1 MMDKSINLKR
11 NNIKERMNNLSDSS
25 FSVSSFKNS
34 INYNISNNN
43 QENSKIILRIKPK
56 TDDEYLQNEKIFEI
70 KDNNLIEFIGSN
82 NNSKIFKFDYIFN
95 EDSQQKQIF
104 DICAKEICDSLYEG
118 YNGTIFAYGQIGSG
132 KTYTM
137 LGPNYTS
144 SFLCNSNFVLSEQE
158 NNYIYYMKKKEEEG
172 KGLIPRSIEYLL
184 NKKEELIK
192 LNKDINLNIELYC
205 SFYEIFNDQIYDLF
219 NNSTWI
225 NINNNNLKEKQI
237 EGIVKENL
245 KKIKLNDIKEIFNLI
260 KSGYLNRQ
268 SFSYIMNTQSRSHA
282 IFSININITKIENE
296 NIIRNKSIL
305 NLVDLAGCEKQ
316 ASKDNIGD
324 RIKDAG
330 KINKSLLGLGNVI
343 QNFGENFIP
352 YRDTKLTFLLKES
365 LGINPKTCFI
375 AIISSLKKNIQDTLF
390 TLTFTQNI
398 KKIKYKIYNNKNL
411 NSKRNKLIEEE
422 NNKIINEEEIKK
434 EKEIYNNSKIEIIN
448 LINILQ
454 QLGENSQEIYK
465 FKEKFKQSSLVKKY
479 VNEEYDQVHKTL
491 LNKEKEIEL
500 LEKEIEI
507 FENKINNLS
516 IEIIIK
522 EQTYNNLIKRNSD
535 SEREFENIK
544 QRFNEIYEIWNSKN
558 KKLNEKNNLLKEQK
572 EEQKKILKEKR
583 QLIDRNNKNIDIKNN
598 KIDNLKE
605 KIIELENNILINSS
619 NNIELEKEI
628 NELKNEIQIINI
640 NYNKSEKELIINNN
654 NLLDNNNKLNNV
666 DNNLINTQKLFK
678 NKLLNNKGNINK
690 LNLIINQSS
699 TSELESNNRIFIIK
713 NKIIEYDL
721 YLEILNKTKE
731 TLNISLNELE
741 NKNEIYREEL
751 DKKINTYNNL
761 VEINKDLKNKI
772 EILNKRFEL
781 IGGNKKNNKEN
792 ETKSKIINLKEENND
807 LLKEVSHLENILDNI
822 YVNNNIFQYHH
833 NLDNKI
839 NEYEKALKF
848 SQKEVIPL
856 IEKNNLRKSLNL
868 IEKIK
873 NLKNIKEN
881 EKLNLFT
888 ISLENALCFLKEKE
902 ELIKNMTFYNEN
914 IRLKTISSVRE
925 NNVKTT
931 EINLLKD
938 IEHRNSFNLSLTNKN
953 IE

>member
-1 MMDKSINLKR
+1 M
-11 NNIKERMNNLSDSS
+11 
-25 FSVSSFKNS
+25 
-34 INYNISNNN
+34 
-43 QENSKIILRIKPK
+43 
-56 TDDEYLQNEKIFEI
+56 
-70 KDNNLIEFIGSN
+70 
-82 NNSKIFKFDYIFN
+82 
-95 EDSQQKQIF
+95 
-104 DICAKEICDSLYEG
+104 
-118 YNGTIFAYGQIGSG
+118 
-132 KTYTM
+132 
-137 LGPNYTS
+137 
-144 SFLCNSNFVLSEQE
+144 
-158 NNYIYYMKKKEEEG
+158 
-172 KGLIPRSIEYLL
+172 
-184 NKKEELIK
+184 
-192 LNKDINLNIELYC
+192 
-205 SFYEIFNDQIYDLF
+205 
-219 NNSTWI
+219 
-225 NINNNNLKEKQI
+225 
-237 EGIVKENL
+237 
-245 KKIKLNDIKEIFNLI
+245 NDIKEIFNLI

-544 QRFNEIYEIWNSKN
+544 QRFNEIYEIWNLKN
-558 KKLNEKNNLLKEQK
+558 KKLNKKNNLL
-572 EEQKKILKEKR
+572 
-583 QLIDRNNKNIDIKNN
+583 NKNK
-598 KIDNLKE
+598 
-605 KIIELENNILINSS
+605 
-619 NNIELEKEI
+619 
-628 NELKNEIQIINI
+628 
-640 NYNKSEKELIINNN
+640 
-654 NLLDNNNKLNNV
+654 
-666 DNNLINTQKLFK
+666 F
-678 NKLLNNKGNINK
+678 
-690 LNLIINQSS
+690 
-699 TSELESNNRIFIIK
+699 
-713 NKIIEYDL
+713 
-721 YLEILNKTKE
+721 
-731 TLNISLNELE
+731 
-741 NKNEIYREEL
+741 
-751 DKKINTYNNL
+751 
-761 VEINKDLKNKI
+761 
-772 EILNKRFEL
+772 
-781 IGGNKKNNKEN
+781 
-792 ETKSKIINLKEENND
+792 
-807 LLKEVSHLENILDNI
+807 LLK
-822 YVNNNIFQYHH
+822 
-833 NLDNKI
+833 
-839 NEYEKALKF
+839 
-848 SQKEVIPL
+848 
-856 IEKNNLRKSLNL
+856 
-868 IEKIK
+868 
-873 NLKNIKEN
+873 
-881 EKLNLFT
+881 
-888 ISLENALCFLKEKE
+888 
-902 ELIKNMTFYNEN
+902 
-914 IRLKTISSVRE
+914 
-925 NNVKTT
+925 
-931 EINLLKD
+931 
-938 IEHRNSFNLSLTNKN
+938 
-953 IE
+953 